1 MPIAYLTT
9 KGMKVSLHSERHEV
23 TVPRHAEGQYPARR
37 SIPLVDIEHV
47 VVDAGVALST
57 PALCGLL
64 RKNIPV
70 LFMAHGT
77 FPSGHAIPAGAST
90 AVLAAQLDRAR
101 DPAFRLEQSRR
112 LIVAKIQNQKRV
124 LQRLAANRS
133 RSVEG
138 TAAWLNS
145 IANQA
150 RAAAGV
156 DSLRGIEGAA
166 AGRYFETLG
175 AFFPPGLPFER
186 RSRRPPH
193 NPANALLSFVYTLLV
208 AEFSMHL
215 RAAGLEPAWGV
226 YHETEEGR
234 PSLSLDLLEPFH
246 APVADALVLDTLN
259 HKRFQEEDFEYRD
272 GGCFLRRDSRRKL
285 FGALENRLER
295 EFLHEQAGHRT
306 TLRQVIKDHC
316 YQAKRAFN
324 EGCPLRPFK
333 MN

>member
-1 MPIAYLTT
+1 MPIAYFTT
-9 KGMKVSLHSERHEV
+9 KGMKVSLQSERLEV
-23 TVPRHAEGQYPARR
+23 TVPRHAEGQYPERR

-112 LIVAKIQNQKRV
+112 LIVAKIKNQ
-124 LQRLAANRS
+124 
-133 RSVEG
+133 
-138 TAAWLNS
+138 
-145 IANQA
+145 
-150 RAAAGV
+150 
-156 DSLRGIEGAA
+156 
-166 AGRYFETLG
+166 
-175 AFFPPGLPFER
+175 
-186 RSRRPPH
+186 
-193 NPANALLSFVYTLLV
+193 
-208 AEFSMHL
+208 
-215 RAAGLEPAWGV
+215 
-226 YHETEEGR
+226 
-234 PSLSLDLLEPFH
+234 
-246 APVADALVLDTLN
+246 
-259 HKRFQEEDFEYRD
+259 KRFQEEDFEYRD

-324 EGCPLRPFK
+324 EGCPLRPFR

>member
-1 MPIAYLTT
+1 MPIAYFTT
-9 KGMKVSLHSERHEV
+9 KGMKVSLQSERLEV
-23 TVPRHAEGQYPARR
+23 TVPRHAEGQYPERR

-70 LFMAHGT
+70 LFMA
-77 FPSGHAIPAGAST
+77 
-90 AVLAAQLDRAR
+90 QLDRAR

-112 LIVAKIQNQKRV
+112 LIVAKIKNQKRV

-145 IANQA
+145 MANQA
-150 RAAAGV
+150 RAAGGV

-175 AFFPPGLPFER
+175 AFFPPELPFER

-193 NPANALLSFVYTLLV
+193 NPANALLSFIYTLLV

-234 PSLSLDLLEPFH
+234 PSLSLDLLEPFR
-246 APVADALVLDTLN
+246 APVADALVLDNLN

-324 EGCPLRPFK
+324 EGCPLRPFR